1 MCVVNVS
8 MTTTQTIYYS
18 AVDVP
23 DDYDDADTNDRVESR
38 NDFFFFF
45 AKICFHVEMEYY
57 VL

>member
-8 MTTTQTIYYS
+8 MTTTQTIYDS

-23 DDYDDADTNDRVESR
+23 DDDDDADTNDRVESR
-38 NDFFFFF
+38 NVFFFF
-45 AKICFHVEMEYY
+45 AEICFHVEMEYY